1 MTESSGRRLYPVE
14 SRYMMT
20 AAVIMFLLILLLS
33 HGSLLAA
40 FGGLALI
47 AGIGWVARR
56 LL

>member
-1 MTESSGRRLYPVE
+1 MTESSGGRFYPVE
-14 SRYMMT
+14 SKYMMT
-20 AAVIMFLLILLLS
+20 AAVVVFLLILLLS

-47 AGIGWVARR
+47 AGIGWAARR